1 MTWDGVKIG
10 AGAQPIKTKYGWLL
24 ITHGVDHGHV
34 YRLGVMLL
42 DLINPTILLYRSP
55 NFILE
60 PVETFEV
67 GEPSKCWVPNVVF
80 TCGAVPREDNKDILN
95 AEDEVLV
102 YYGASDTVISVAKAR
117 IIDLIPGE
125 LPKAG

>member
-1 MTWDGVKIG
+1 
-10 AGAQPIKTKYGWLL
+10 
-24 ITHGVDHGHV
+24 
-34 YRLGVMLL
+34 
-42 DLINPTILLYRSP
+42 
-55 NFILE
+55 
-60 PVETFEV
+60 VETFEV

-95 AEDEVLV
+95 TEDEVLV

-125 LPKAG
+125 LLKAG